1 MDRGLVVSATIA
13 AIPRTAL
20 AIVKVQLSRVAI
32 ARCPGPLDPSVR
44 AQRKTDPGSQP

>member
-20 AIVKVQLSRVAI
+20 AIKVQLSRVAI

>member
-32 ARCPGPLDPSVR
+32 ARFRESLDPSLR
-44 AQRKTDPGSQP
+44 GRRKINSGS